1 MTTGAAVERTR
12 LAWRRTM
19 LVTSVTIA
27 IMIVAAAHHGLD
39 VRRSVVLAAAMLVWL
54 GCLLLSQRRIQ
65 ALHASTAGDP
75 PEIARTVTLTGLA
88 VATLAL
94 LGLALL

>member
-1 MTTGAAVERTR
+1 MTAGASVERTR

-19 LVTSVTIA
+19 LGVSVACT
-27 IMIVAAAHHGLD
+27 IMIVTAAYRGLD
-39 VRRSVVLAAAMLVWL
+39 ARRGAILAAAMLVWL
-54 GCLLLSQRRIQ
+54 GCLLVSHRRIQ